1 MQQPLF
7 TVIAILFITISSGK
21 YSQAID
27 CKPGRGKKVQHTII
41 VDQSGK
47 GHFTKIQ
54 DAIDSIPINNDK
66 WIKVRINPG
75 TYIEQV
81 TIPEEKPCIFLKGRD
96 RALTTIT
103 YNAHKRTDTSATFTS
118 SPSNVVAMGITFKNS
133 YNLPYK
139 QNTYSKNISYGIKM
153 PGVGVSPALS
163 ARIYGDKSAFYDC
176 AFLGVQDTLW
186 DVQGRHHFLNCYI
199 EGAVDFIF
207 GAGQSLYEGCSINV
221 TGDGV
226 ITAQGREFPNDPNG
240 FVFSGCT
247 VSGIEG
253 VRAFLG
259 RAYRPY
265 SRVIFQ
271 DSYFSEVV
279 DPLGWNAWGYV
290 GKEENFKYAEL
301 NCKGPGSNKSKRVP
315 WVITKPSTGHSEVF
329 SKSSFIDQDGWL
341 AKLPL

>member
-1 MQQPLF
+1 MQKPLF
-7 TVIAILFITISSGK
+7 NVIVILFITISSSN
-21 YSQAID
+21 SQAID
-27 CKPGRGKKVQHTII
+27 CKPGRGKKVRKTVV

-47 GHFTKIQ
+47 GHFIKIQ
-54 DAIDSIPINNDK
+54 DAIDSIPINNDR

-81 TIPEEKPCIFLKGRD
+81 TIPDDKPCIFLEGRD
-96 RALTTIT
+96 RTLTTIT
-103 YNAHKRTDTSATFTS
+103 YNAHERTDTSATFTS
-118 SPSNVVAMGITFKNS
+118 SPSNIVAKGITFKNS
-133 YNLPYK
+133 YNLPFK
-139 QNTYSKNISYGIKM
+139 QNINYGIKI
-153 PGVGVSPALS
+153 PGVGVAPALS

-186 DVQGRHHFLNCYI
+186 DVQGRHHFFNCYI

-207 GAGQSLYEGCSINV
+207 GAGQSFYEGCSINV
-221 TGDGV
+221 TSNGV
-226 ITAQGREFPNDPNG
+226 ITAQGREFPNDPSG

-247 VSGIEG
+247 ISGIKG

-271 DSYFSEVV
+271 DSYFSKVV
-279 DPLGWNAWGYV
+279 DPLGWNAWGYA
-290 GKEENFKYAEL
+290 GQEENFTYVEVK
-301 NCKGPGSNKSKRVP
+301 CKGPGSNKSKRVP
-315 WVITKPSTGHSEVF
+315 WVRKPSTGQHQLF
-329 SKSSFIDQDGWL
+329 SKPSFIDQDGWL

>member
-54 DAIDSIPINNDK
+54 DAIDSIPIDNDK

-139 QNTYSKNISYGIKM
+139 QNIYSKNISYGIKM
-153 PGVGVSPALS
+153 PGAGVSPALS

-207 GAGQSLYEGCSINV
+207 GAGQSLYEPKVESFRMI
-221 TGDGV
+221 
-226 ITAQGREFPNDPNG
+226 PM
-240 FVFSGCT
+240 
-247 VSGIEG
+247 VSYLVAALFLELKG